1 MTFWFLRR
9 VRVSLLSSRDGA
21 SLLHAVV
28 SREHGIVSARKLKQR
43 GRCAKI
49 TLELP
54 RQFQAS
60 RACPTRRRRSF
71 EIPLA
76 RPASGTVG
84 YASMSPRATT
94 RFSRRARRIR
104 ARRRVASL
112 ASWGGG
118 APQAIT
124 QRIRTP
130 GARVQKLET
139 ELFIGF
145 LGGAL
150 AALALVGELLQAL
163 LQAALDGGFPVC
175 VRSYASTSRR
185 RRVDGVEA
193 TVRRGRRGRRDEPQ
207 RDAARRATPRRRF
220 RPTRR
225 HPGPPAPS

>member
-1 MTFWFLRR
+1 MSCEVILRHQHAIAASKASQR
-9 VRVSLLSSRDGA
+9 FRRRSAPLVDVDVPVAVRVHLRERLVEARRDQQVLQVFVAAVDQEINDFLVPASCACESLLR
-21 SLLHAVV
+21 AVV
-28 SREHGIVSARKLKQR
+28 SREHGIVAARKLKQR
-43 GRCAKI
+43 GRRAKI

-54 RQFQAS
+54 RRSQAS

-118 APQAIT
+118 APQAST

-130 GARVQKLET
+130 GA
-139 ELFIGF
+139 
-145 LGGAL
+145 
-150 AALALVGELLQAL
+150 
-163 LQAALDGGFPVC
+163 
-175 VRSYASTSRR
+175 VRSGT
-185 RRVDGVEA
+185 
-193 TVRRGRRGRRDEPQ
+193 RD
-207 RDAARRATPRRRF
+207 
-220 RPTRR
+220 
-225 HPGPPAPS
+225 

>member
-1 MTFWFLRR
+1 MP
-9 VRVSLLSSRDGA
+9 
-21 SLLHAVV
+21 
-28 SREHGIVSARKLKQR
+28 
-43 GRCAKI
+43 I

-54 RQFQAS
+54 RQSQAS

-76 RPASGTVG
+76 RPASGAVG
-84 YASMSPRATT
+84 YASTSPRATT

-163 LQAALDGGFPVC
+163 LQAALDGRLPVC

-193 TVRRGRRGRRDEPQ
+193 TSGDVDASLRVTPCHKRHETVE
-207 RDAARRATPRRRF
+207 DAARRAIHEYLSRPSRPRRAL
-220 RPTRR
+220 
-225 HPGPPAPS
+225 PAPS

>member
-1 MTFWFLRR
+1 MSMCPSRSVSISASALSRRDGTNKYCKFLLPQLIRKLMTFWFLRR

-163 LQAALDGGFPVC
+163 LQAALDGRFPFLD
-175 VRSYASTSRR
+175 
-185 RRVDGVEA
+185 VDFPRAVLVE
-193 TVRRGRRGRRDEPQ
+193 
-207 RDAARRATPRRRF
+207 
-220 RPTRR
+220 
-225 HPGPPAPS
+225 HL